1 MLSATSRSGSWKVD
15 FVRVLISGAEYFV
28 PKHALRRPASQA
40 IISGNFYEP
49 KTHELVKHITEK
61 EEGEIIHAGTFFGDM
76 LPSFAQACGDENLY
90 CFEPVL
96 ENYVL
101 ARICVSKNN
110 LQNVILFNAAL
121 SDTASNL
128 RIQTGNSDGTQ
139 KGGASQLSEVGEI
152 VPSVAIDQFNFKNL
166 TCIQLYVEGL
176 ELTAFSAAKATIS
189 EHQPLGLVEDN
200 NENCGCFLKEIG
212 YEFWNKIPGLNVWAS
227 ARRKHFLG
235 GFSI

>member
-1 MLSATSRSGSWKVD
+1 MWQILSGTYYDGDGRRVVSEKAARRAKDAQNDCIYRCLQASKIDRKFKIYEKYCEKIPSKSGCKSVRIGGGALLSATSRSGSWKVD

-139 KGGASQLSEVGEI
+139 KGGAS
-152 VPSVAIDQFNFKNL
+152 
-166 TCIQLYVEGL
+166 
-176 ELTAFSAAKATIS
+176 
-189 EHQPLGLVEDN
+189 
-200 NENCGCFLKEIG
+200 
-212 YEFWNKIPGLNVWAS
+212 
-227 ARRKHFLG
+227 
-235 GFSI
+235 